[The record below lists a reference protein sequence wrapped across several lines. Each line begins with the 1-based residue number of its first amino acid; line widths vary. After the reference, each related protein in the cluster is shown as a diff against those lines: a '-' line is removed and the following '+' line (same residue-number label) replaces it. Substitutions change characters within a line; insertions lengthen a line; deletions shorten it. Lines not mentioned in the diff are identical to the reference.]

1 MQTLI
6 VNIPDKETIFF
17 IRLMK
22 KFKFNTSILTEED
35 FEDKDKMAQWID
47 EGMKSEEVS
56 KEVVYE
62 TLRKHGVKI

>member
-6 VNIPDKETIFF
+6 VNIPDKETNFF
-17 IRLMK
+17 ISLMK
-22 KFKFNTSILTEED
+22 KFKFNTSILTKED
-35 FEDKDKMAQWID
+35 FEDEDKMAQWID
-47 EGMKSEEVS
+47 EGMQSEEVP